1 MMRHGT
7 QYLSVTEAV
16 PSLDEDDDDDG
27 VVYHLRQRSKYVSPM

>member
-16 PSLDEDDDDDG
+16 PSLDEDDDDG